1 MAQLQQTSITG
12 SIAST
17 GSLII
22 SGSEPVQ
29 LPLLN
34 SGSGEIDLTTPYQL
48 WFDSG
53 DNYVKY
59 HLKGSYKTGT
69 WSGGGSLSCARYLLA
84 GAGSNQTDSM
94 IFGGLIAPSTY
105 LSLTEEYNGTSF
117 TGGGTLNTGRSHMDG
132 AGTQNA
138 GMTAGGYNGS
148 VRSCTEEYDG
158 SSWSVGG
165 NLITARYNLGVTGT
179 QNAGLAVGG
188 QSPSIVS
195 CTEEYNGSSWSSGGA
210 LATSR
215 RGLGAG
221 GTQNSAVVSGGSTP
235 SVVGCTEEYNG
246 SAFSAGSA
254 LNIARQ
260 NGKGAGACQHNYVV
274 AGGATP
280 TIVSCAELYD
290 GTTFTVQNVLPF
302 SVNNQ
307 GVGGNAVSSIF
318 AGGNTPSGNQT
329 TNYEWT
335 RAYVPPFSCFLPGA
349 WSAGGATIATGYSAR
364 AGIQNSYSSVAAY
377 NDSDA
382 HENYNGTSWSTKT
395 NAPTGN
401 VSRAG
406 AGVDADNT
414 VIFGGNSIATTI
426 EWNGSSWATCGD
438 MNVARYYHSGTGT
451 QNDAG
456 TVGGY
461 NGAYRACHENYSGA
475 TWSTAT
481 ALPTTAGFIGSA
493 GSGADDNLVAGA
505 NGSSC
510 SANAYQWNGSSWTTL
525 PSMNVAKS
533 TSQGN
538 GATSNDAMMFGGSRE
553 TSPYSADRC
562 TELWNGTSWSNDA
575 EMLIGGSIGYSGGS
589 GGTTTAGIAG
599 PRYVYPSYVACVE
612 EYDRTLVNLA
622 TYRCYIV
629 NNSWSAGGDMI
640 IGRGL
645 FGSGGTPEA
654 AIISGGS
661 GPGIPAGSSCVEEY
675 NGTTWAVGG
684 NMPFSAEFGQTNG
697 GTQNA
702 FGAANFSSDTQEHI
716 EYNGSSWSDSGATL
730 INAHLGRQ
738 GNTDDQDLMIAMGGY
753 SSNTNKTEEYNG
765 STWSEGGNLI
775 TARGLMYAGGTQNAT
790 ISAGGYAG
798 PPSNSSVTCVELY
811 DGTAFSAATA
821 IPIAKR
827 SGGGFGAQ
835 NDFIVTGGVIT
846 PTAANVCTTYWNGSS
861 WSALS
866 DVPATLCY
874 QGATSNQSTADGG
887 LVMGG
892 YPASSPV
899 ATYHWGGCTCVFSN
913 LHCETR
919 CLDATCTQI

>member
-59 HLKGSYKTGT
+59 HLKGSYNTGV
-69 WSGGGSLSCARYLLA
+69 WSAASTMNIARQALA
-84 GAGSNQTDSM
+84 G
-94 IFGGLIAPSTY
+94 L
-105 LSLTEEYNGTSF
+105 
-117 TGGGTLNTGRSHMDG
+117 
-132 AGTQNA
+132 GTQDA
-138 GMTAGGYNGS
+138 GLAAGGES
-148 VRSCTEEYDG
+148 PTKSCTEEYDG
-158 SSWSVGG
+158 SSWSAGG
-165 NLITARYNLGVTGT
+165 ALIIARFNVRGVGT
-179 QNAGLAVGG
+179 QNAGLVFGG
-188 QSPSIVS
+188 ATPSQQNATEEYDGSSFTEGGNLITSRNAHAGAGTQNAALAFGGATPSIVS
-195 CTEEYNGSSWSSGGA
+195 CTEEYNGSAWASSGA
-210 LATSR
+210 LITSR
-215 RGLGAG
+215 QAHGGAG
-221 GTQNSAVVSGGSTP
+221 IQNSGLAFGGETPTKVSCTEHYNGSTW
-235 SVVGCTEEYNG
+235 SVGSALNTTRSYIAGAGECQYSAIAFGGFTPTNVACTEEYDG
-246 SAFSAGSA
+246 TSWTAASA
-254 LNIARQ
+254 LISARR
-260 NGKGAGACQHNYVV
+260 NLSGAGTKHTGLAF
-274 AGGATP
+274 GGYISALT
-280 TIVSCAELYD
+280 S
-290 GTTFTVQNVLPF
+290 
-302 SVNNQ
+302 
-307 GVGGNAVSSIF
+307 
-318 AGGNTPSGNQT
+318 NTE
-329 TNYEWT
+329 EWT
-335 RAYVPPFSCFLPGA
+335 RPYVPPFSCYLIGA
-349 WSAGGATIATGYSAR
+349 WSVGGATIATGYSAR

-525 PSMNVAKS
+525 PTMNVAKS

-538 GATSNDAMMFGGSRE
+538 GASSNDAMMFGGSRE
-553 TSPYSADRC
+553 TSPYSADKC
-562 TELWNGTSWSNDA
+562 TEIWNGSTWSNDA
-575 EMLIGGSIGYSGGS
+575 EMVIGGSIGYSGGS

-629 NNSWSAGGDMI
+629 NNSWSAGGNMI
-640 IGRGL
+640 TGRGQL
-645 FGSGGTPEA
+645 GSGGTPTA
-654 AIISGGS
+654 ALAVVGS

-675 NGTTWAVGG
+675 NGTTWATGG
-684 NMPFSAEFGQTNG
+684 STPFSAEFGQTNG

-730 INAHLGRQ
+730 INATLGRQ

-753 SSNTNKTEEYNG
+753 SGNTNKTEEYNG
-765 STWSEGGNLI
+765 SSWSEGGTLI

-790 ISAGGYAG
+790 IAAGGYVG
-798 PPSNSSVTCVELY
+798 PPANNSVTCVELY
-811 DGTAFSAATA
+811 NGTAFSAATA

-846 PTAANVCTTYWNGSS
+846 PTAANVCTTYWNGTS

-866 DVPATLCY
+866 DLPATTCY
-874 QGATSNQSTADGG
+874 HGATSNQSTADGG
-887 LVMGG
+887 LVFGG

-913 LHCETR
+913 LHCITR